1 MRKQIVTGMILLI
14 LLILPLLLYLQIN
27 QNFQVSVNNARESA
41 DHEETLL
48 ARLLSSEILRN
59 RSTSNME
66 IRNTVQNIGKQY
78 GYEQMQIL
86 FYKDRIPLNGVLSEE
101 TAFLLDKKERTSYL
115 SDPEEA
121 LYIVHPLD
129 EHYSL
134 VTRSD
139 FSVFYQMLR
148 EQTAAG
154 IRICIGGLILAAI
167 LSLLISGRI
176 TRRLKILSRS
186 ADAVRSGSAIHL
198 EPSGKKDEIGKL
210 TNTFIAMSD
219 AIVQRE
225 ETLREDARQRQA
237 LIDALAHEMRTP
249 LTSIVSAA
257 RLIQKGGDMVQ
268 MREEMCD
275 LIVKESQRLAEMDEN
290 LMKLTRMNSA
300 ELKTETF
307 SLLEMA
313 QEALAVTPDAVLT
326 GEDSTVT
333 ADRDLIIH
341 LMRNLVNNAAKSGT
355 LTPVRVTLHPRGF
368 SVSDEGRGMTAEE
381 VSRCTEAF
389 WKADPARTR
398 ASGGAGLGLTLCQN
412 IARLHGTDL
421 VIRST
426 PGKGTTVEFTLP
438 LHPVDDSET

>member
-59 RSTSNME
+59 RSTSNLE

-86 FYKDRIPLNGVLSEE
+86 FYKDRVPVNGVLSED

-115 SDPEEA
+115 SDSEEA

-129 EHYSL
+129 EHYTL
-134 VTRSD
+134 ITRSD

-154 IRICIGGLILAAI
+154 IRICIGGLVIAAV

-176 TRRLKILSRS
+176 TRRLRILSRS
-186 ADAVRSGSAIHL
+186 ADAVRSGSAINL
-198 EPSGKKDEIGKL
+198 EPSAKKDEIGKL
-210 TNTFIAMSD
+210 TNTFIAMND
-219 AIVQRE
+219 AIIQRE
-225 ETLREDARQRQA
+225 ENLREDARQRQA

-290 LMKLTRMNSA
+290 LMKLTRMHSA

-368 SVSDEGRGMTAEE
+368 SVSDEGRGMTPEE

-438 LHPVDDSET
+438 LQSVEDSET